1 MRNNLT
7 TAMIAIAQSN
17 PSLCEKIASLL
28 WDNLGKKVMDRAV
41 ALFYRVKPDFSLM
54 GLETRTL
61 REALSG
67 DVYIL
72 FVDAI
77 MDYDKTQN
85 ASFETFV
92 TNRIYW
98 KFVDDKCNNSERT
111 DREKSLDLF
120 MEENALTEDE
130 ALSMMDYNYG
140 DICDFTNGVANS
152 DNEVETTSWKEFMA
166 VVESLVAD
174 KEALKQFIK
183 AHLQTLEYSDRY
195 EESET
200 AERLSC
206 TRATVYNRFKQI
218 KEILVANGLDKEF
231 LRLAA

>member
-1 MRNNLT
+1 MRNNIT
-7 TAMIAIAQSN
+7 MAMIEIAQSN
-17 PSLCEKIASLL
+17 PSACEQIASRL
-28 WDNLGKKVMDRAV
+28 WSILGKKVMDRAV
-41 ALFYRVKPDFSLM
+41 ALFYRLKPDFSLM
-54 GLETRTL
+54 GLGSKAL

-72 FVDAI
+72 FVEAI
-77 MDYDKTQN
+77 MNYDKTQN

-92 TNRIYW
+92 TNKIYW

-111 DREKSLDLF
+111 DHEVSLNLIT
-120 MEENALTEDE
+120 EENSLSEDE

-140 DICDFTNGVANS
+140 DNSDFTNGATNN
-152 DNEVETTSWKEFMA
+152 DNEEESTSWKEFLT

-174 KEALKQFIK
+174 KEALKKFIK
-183 AHLQTLEYSDRY
+183 THLQTLEYSDRY